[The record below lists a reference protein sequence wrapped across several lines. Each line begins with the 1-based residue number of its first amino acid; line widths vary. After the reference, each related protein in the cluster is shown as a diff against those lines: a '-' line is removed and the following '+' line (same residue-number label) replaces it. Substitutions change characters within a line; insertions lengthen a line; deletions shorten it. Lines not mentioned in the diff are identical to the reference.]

1 MSARYG
7 RRKVWI
13 HYPPLSKAA
22 YEGVIRLEVRRKK
35 AKRLSRLFLLPS
47 DLFALRPDPILS
59 VLRQLGTKL
68 SIPLLFT
75 VPCFS

>member
-1 MSARYG
+1 MWSP
-7 RRKVWI
+7 
-13 HYPPLSKAA
+13 HPPLSKAV
-22 YEGVIRLEVRRKK
+22 YEEVIRVEVRRKK
-35 AKRLSRLFLLPS
+35 VKRLSRLLLLPS